1 MGLLESLLGFN
12 FVIDEK
18 PVEVY
23 MSREEGRRDLLEA
36 VSASLLEIERLQDLT
51 EQLKRRSAQPEE
63 LEKFMRS
70 ILPTLDAFE
79 RVLSLARTYPKSE
92 EIDNWLKAVES
103 IYFRLLSMLEN
114 YGLYQLKCVGKK
126 VDLNLHEVVEYLPS
140 TEYPDE
146 TVIAERQK
154 GYVFRGKLLRDAK
167 VVVAYN
173 ERR

>member
-1 MGLLESLLGFN
+1 
-12 FVIDEK
+12 
-18 PVEVY
+18 

-51 EQLKRRSAQPEE
+51 EQLKHRSAQPEE

-126 VDLNLHEVVEYLPS
+126 VDLNLHEVVEYRPS
-140 TEYPDE
+140 TEHPDE